1 MPRPFLKT
9 RAKETRST
17 ARPRQVQGQVDVPFM
32 LLTVLLVVIGLIML
46 LSASYPSAYYDLKGN
61 TGGDPFYYFKRQAVY
76 ALLGFGIM
84 YLVSRLNY
92 QGLRGLAVT
101 ILVVACL
108 LIWVISDPFKGLIYS
123 QMILSIQ
130 LPFTVFLQVYL
141 TSSERVMGKYKN
153 STFTKYLLYAIG
165 GVVTLLNVMLLV
177 SMF

>member
-84 YLVSRLNY
+84 YLVSRLNFRRRNKNFLAILTQPNTTY
-92 QGLRGLAVT
+92 IQRHTPGQVPNGLFVGPLLQKFSDTEQEHNGRRRIHIPPDERNTDRRRIQHRYLQLSPPQAVNT
-101 ILVVACL
+101 HTDI
-108 LIWVISDPFKGLIYS
+108 FH
-123 QMILSIQ
+123 
-130 LPFTVFLQVYL
+130 
-141 TSSERVMGKYKN
+141 
-153 STFTKYLLYAIG
+153 
-165 GVVTLLNVMLLV
+165 
-177 SMF
+177 

>member
-108 LIWVISDPFKGLIYS
+108 LMLAVKIPGRRHPVAEIPGAVAALRAGQNGAHPLLCLPAVPKGPAHPLELPAEHRRGPVW
-123 QMILSIQ
+123 QLSGAHR
-130 LPFTVFLQVYL
+130 LF
-141 TSSERVMGKYKN
+141 
-153 STFTKYLLYAIG
+153 
-165 GVVTLLNVMLLV
+165 
-177 SMF
+177 

>member
-108 LIWVISDPFKGLIYS
+108 LMLAVKIPGLGI
-123 QMILSIQ
+123 
-130 LPFTVFLQVYL
+130 
-141 TSSERVMGKYKN
+141 
-153 STFTKYLLYAIG
+153 
-165 GVVTLLNVMLLV
+165 
-177 SMF
+177 

>member
-17 ARPRQVQGQVDVPFM
+17 ARPRQVQGQGDVPFM

-108 LIWVISDPFKGLIYS
+108 LTDISLGLINRFAS
-123 QMILSIQ
+123 Q
-130 LPFTVFLQVYL
+130 
-141 TSSERVMGKYKN
+141 
-153 STFTKYLLYAIG
+153 
-165 GVVTLLNVMLLV
+165 LNVYVLAMPIKSGVAAFLMLFYFMMLLSNATGLFDGV
-177 SMF
+177 KADFEQLRRLLP